1 MEPNGTRAKARR
13 SSVERRRLVEAYR
26 KSGVSVEAFAI
37 REGVAVSTLYQW
49 LRTPRLSARSTPRL
63 ARVVVTPTKAAATPR
78 DEAPVLLEYVGV
90 RMSVRRGFDK
100 CVLADVLSVLGQR
113 V

>member
-1 MEPNGTRAKARR
+1 M
-13 SSVERRRLVEAYR
+13 SVE
-26 KSGVSVEAFAI
+26 SFAV
-37 REGVAVSTLYQW
+37 REGVAVSTLYGW
-49 LRTPRLSARSTPRL
+49 LRAPRVTSQPAARI
-63 ARVVVTPTKAAATPR
+63 ARVVVTPMKAAAAPS